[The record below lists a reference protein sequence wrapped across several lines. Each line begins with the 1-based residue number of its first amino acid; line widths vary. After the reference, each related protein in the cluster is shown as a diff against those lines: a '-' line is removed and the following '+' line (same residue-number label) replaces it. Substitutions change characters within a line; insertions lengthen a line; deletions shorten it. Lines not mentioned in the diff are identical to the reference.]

1 MYLNLVLRKKQAI
14 DKHAPNVSIE
24 QIQKK
29 KKKKWLKVPISYLSQ
44 LTQKIPYSGIL
55 IFWVKIDIALILIS
69 QT

>member
-24 QIQKK
+24 QMQ
-29 KKKKWLKVPISYLSQ
+29 KKKWLKVPISYLSQ